1 MGRERRFSVE
11 RGSSY
16 PGDCSHEFR
25 PVAPARRSRG
35 SFFGGDGEGS
45 ESNSRHSRQGA
56 AGARRN
62 SKSGQPIMT
71 MIFRKPIEGIERP
84 QMPADVVIVGG
95 GPAGMACA
103 LRLAQLIDAH
113 NAAHP
118 DSQLSKE
125 NIYVLEKAREIGQ
138 HCLSGAL
145 LDPRSMRELLPDFE
159 KEAPLDA
166 KVDKESVYFLTE
178 KSKFKFPITPPPLR
192 DHGNYVIS
200 LNRFVKWLGSKV
212 EETGITI
219 FTGFAGSEL
228 LFEGDRV
235 TGVRTDD
242 KGVDKEGHQ
251 KSNFE
256 PGYDLQAKIVILA
269 EGPRG
274 SLTKQLINKFD
285 LAKNTNPQTYGVGVK
300 ELWEVPAG
308 RIAPGEV
315 IYTMGWPL
323 TTKEYGGA
331 WIYGS
336 KDNVVSLGFVT
347 GLDYADPRLDP
358 QRVLQQF
365 KRHPFVAK
373 LLEGGKM
380 IRYGAKSLPYG
391 GWWAIPPVAG
401 NGWMILGDSAG
412 FLNSA
417 RLKGIHLAI
426 KSGMLAAETAF
437 EALKKDDSSAAMLG
451 EYQKKVESSWIKDEL
466 WKVRNMHQGFEQGL
480 YAGMFHTGLQ
490 MITGGRGL
498 RNRYPARAG
507 HEHMHKLAELPADGG
522 AEAHLLGPAKG
533 DGRLTFDKLTDL
545 YHSGTKHEEDQP
557 SHLVIDDTNICNT
570 RCVKEYGSPCQNFCP
585 ANVYEMVDDASQPN
599 GKLISLNPSNCVH
612 CKTCDIADP
621 YQIITWVPPEGG
633 GGPNYDGM

>member
-1 MGRERRFSVE
+1 MSL
-11 RGSSY
+11 
-16 PGDCSHEFR
+16 
-25 PVAPARRSRG
+25 
-35 SFFGGDGEGS
+35 
-45 ESNSRHSRQGA
+45 
-56 AGARRN
+56 
-62 SKSGQPIMT
+62 
-71 MIFRKPIEGIERP
+71 IFRKPIEGIERP

-103 LRLAQLIDAH
+103 LRLSQLIDAH
-113 NAAHP
+113 NAANP

-125 NIYVLEKAREIGQ
+125 NIYVLEKAREVGQ

-145 LDPRSMRELLPDFE
+145 LDPRSMRELLPGFE

-166 KVDKESVYFLTE
+166 EVTKEAVYFLTE
-178 KSKFKFPITPPPLR
+178 KGKFKLPITPPPLR

-200 LNRFVKWLGSKV
+200 LNRFVKWMGGKV

-228 LFEGDRV
+228 IFSDDTKEARV

-242 KGVDKEGHQ
+242 KGVDKEGNQ

-256 PGYDLQAKIVILA
+256 PGYDITAKVVILA

-274 SLTKQLINKFD
+274 SLTKQLVSKFD
-285 LAKNTNPQTYGVGVK
+285 LAKNANPQTYGVGVK

-347 GLDYADPRLDP
+347 GLDYPDPRLDP
-358 QRVLQQF
+358 QHVLQDF
-365 KRHPFVAK
+365 KKHPMVAK
-373 LLEGGKM
+373 LLAGGKM
-380 IRYGAKSLPYG
+380 IRYGAKSMPYG

-437 EALKKDDSSAAMLG
+437 EALKKDDSSAASLG
-451 EYQKKVESSWIKDEL
+451 EYQKKVDSSWIKDEL
-466 WKVRNMHQGFEQGL
+466 WKVRNMHQGFEGGF

-490 MITGGRGL
+490 MFTGGRGL
-498 RNRYPARAG
+498 RNRYPAKAG
-507 HEHMHKLAELPADGG
+507 HEHMRPLA
-522 AEAHLLGPAKG
+522 
-533 DGRLTFDKLTDL
+533 DL
-545 YHSGTKHEEDQP
+545 SRQ
-557 SHLVIDDTNICNT
+557 
-570 RCVKEYGSPCQNFCP
+570 R
-585 ANVYEMVDDASQPN
+585 
-599 GKLISLNPSNCVH
+599 
-612 CKTCDIADP
+612 
-621 YQIITWVPPEGG
+621 
-633 GGPNYDGM
+633 